1 MLHPHWK
8 TILYP
13 DYMWLVDRD
22 DDPLDD
28 VVDEILACVDDDP
41 TDPITEVHQSSVWA
55 VAMLYKHF
63 RQGGGVL
70 SSNDFQYAMNRG
82 GVLGITLH
90 HATPVSV
97 TLKEYLSARD
107 NGFRHYVMG
116 GGHGVRG
123 A

>member
-8 TILYP
+8 TFLFPKYE
-13 DYMWLVDRD
+13 WLADRD
-22 DDPLDD
+22 HDPLDD
-28 VVDEILACVDDDP
+28 IVNDILAWVDDDP
-41 TDPITEVHQSSVWA
+41 DDPITDVRQSSMWA

-70 SSNDFQYAMNRG
+70 NSNDVQYAMNRG
-82 GVLGITLH
+82 GVLGMKLH

-97 TLKEYLSARD
+97 TLKKYLSARD
-107 NGFRHYVMG
+107 TGFRHYVMG
-116 GGHGVRG
+116 NGYGVRG